1 MKAYLKKLIIFAFI
15 LGAIPNYYAQVEE
28 DSVATELDELLNISV
43 EEEDYVSSAS
53 KYDQTPEEAPSSI
66 SIITAKDI
74 QAFGYQTLTD
84 LLNAQRGFYY
94 SNDRST
100 DQIGVRGFG
109 RSSDRNNRILLLL
122 DGHRLNPY
130 QVDYAPI
137 GQVAGFNLANF
148 ERIEIVRGPGSTLYG
163 NNAIHGVINM
173 ITKKDV
179 DSFIPT
185 LNLKYGSF
193 NKKYLSLRSSKQ
205 VSEDFSFSVLGNY
218 YHDDGEN
225 LYFSE
230 FDTPENNNGIVNNQ
244 NGMKYNGVI
253 AAINFKDFKLTGMI
267 KDNEQQIA
275 TAPYSTK
282 FNEKQSQYGETQFLD
297 FSWSPQISYNKFLI
311 FNLSYDHHKY
321 GSKLPFRFISN
332 PIEFVGNTDAI
343 GADVQYIWDFLP
355 NNRLITGIEYRDN
368 FNSSYKYFTGDVV
381 FVDDQWSYK
390 LFSIFFQN
398 EYQYNADLSLYFGL
412 RRDDFVNQEV
422 SYNPRAGIV
431 YSPFNNHT
439 LKLLYGRSFRAPN
452 LVERNLEERNIV
464 GVKKNESLKSEFIN
478 TYELIWSHKISE
490 NFTSH
495 LSFYHYKLSDLIDQI
510 EDPIDDLLQYVNIG
524 EVTANGLEA
533 ELNYNFKNAS
543 SYFRYSYQSAEDKLG
558 NKLTNSPEHLIKFGL
573 NSKLFSI
580 LNGSIEFN
588 YETERKT
595 IFNEFTKPIFL
606 GNANLY
612 TDRILDYF
620 SISLGINNIFNQ
632 TIKHPGGFEL
642 VQKSII
648 QPYRNYLLTLNLEF

>member
-1 MKAYLKKLIIFAFI
+1 MKVYLQKLIVIAFI
-15 LGAIPNYYAQVEE
+15 LGTIPNFYAQVEE

-43 EEEDYVSSAS
+43 EEEEYVSSAS

-94 SNDRST
+94 SNDRSA

-137 GQVAGFNLANF
+137 GQVTGFNLANF

-173 ITKKDV
+173 ITKKDM
-179 DSFIPT
+179 DSFIPI

-193 NKKYLSLRSSKQ
+193 NKKYLSLRTSTQ

-218 YHDDGEN
+218 YNEDGED

-230 FDTPENNNGIVNNQ
+230 FDTPENNYGIVNNQ

-253 AAINFKDFKLTGMI
+253 AAINYKDFKLSGMI
-267 KDNEQQIA
+267 KDTEQQLP

-297 FSWSPQISYNKFLI
+297 FSWSPQLSYNKFLI
-311 FNLSYDHHKY
+311 FNLSYDHHEY
-321 GSKLPFRFISN
+321 GSKLPFRFITN
-332 PIEFVGNTDAI
+332 PIEFVGKSSTI

-355 NNRLITGIEYRDN
+355 NNRLITGVEYQDN
-368 FNSSYKYFTGDVV
+368 FNSSYKYFTGDVL
-381 FVDDQWSYK
+381 FVNDKWSYK

-398 EYQYNADLSLYFGL
+398 EFQYNADLSIYFGL

-431 YSPFNNHT
+431 YSPFKDHT

-452 LVERNLEERNIV
+452 LVEKNLEEPNIV

-478 TYELIWSHKISE
+478 TYELIWNYKISD
-490 NFTSH
+490 NFTSN
-495 LSFYHYKLSDLIDQI
+495 LSFYHYKLSNLIDQV

-524 EVTANGLEA
+524 EVTADGLEA
-533 ELNYNFKNAS
+533 ELNYSFKNGS
-543 SYFRYSYQSAEDKLG
+543 SYFRYSYQSAEDKAG
-558 NKLTNSPEHLIKFGL
+558 GKLTNSPEHLLKFGL

-580 LNGSIEFN
+580 LNGSIGFN
-588 YETERKT
+588 YETKRKT
-595 IFNEFTKPIFL
+595 IFNGFTEPIFL
-606 GNANLY
+606 GNANFY
-612 TDRILDYF
+612 TDRILEYF
-620 SISLGINNIFNQ
+620 SISLAVNNIFNQ

-642 VQKSII
+642 VQRSII
-648 QPYRNYLLTLNLEF
+648 QPYRNYLFSISVEF